1 MNAEGSI
8 TLWVG
13 ALRAGDH
20 DAAQRLWN
28 AYFHRLVALARGKL
42 HATPRHAADEE
53 DVALSAFD
61 SFIRRA
67 QRDEFPRLEDRDDL
81 WQVLFVITVRKAI
94 DQARREGRQ
103 VRGAGRVRSLEDLAG
118 FDAEQIEDLEATP
131 AFAAQMTEECRRLL
145 DLLGDETLRS
155 VALWKMEGYTN
166 AEIARKLVCVEQTV
180 ERKLQRIR
188 RRWAREGD
196 QERANKG

>member
-1 MNAEGSI
+1 MPH
-8 TLWVG
+8 
-13 ALRAGDH
+13 H
-20 DAAQRLWN
+20 DA
-28 AYFHRLVALARGKL
+28 
-42 HATPRHAADEE
+42 PRTRRTWRS
-53 DVALSAFD
+53 SAFD

-67 QRDEFPRLEDRDDL
+67 QRDEFPQLDDRDDL

-94 DQARREGRQ
+94 DQARREGRK
-103 VRGAGRVRSLEDLAG
+103 VRGSGRVRSLADLAG

-145 DLLGDETLRS
+145 DLLDDETLRS

-166 AEIARKLVCVEQTV
+166 AEIARKLGCVEQTV

-188 RRWAREGD
+188 RRWGREGD
-196 QERANKG
+196 HERANRR